1 LERPGTIFGPSRTAL
16 TTKEGVG
23 ETSGQTAG
31 SNFKKRSRFGRAVR
45 QKKQVFFVRCG
56 SLEIRNVTGDLLTW
70 WDLVLTCSPTP
81 SFQPEQVTPGLS
93 FPDIA
98 AVL

>member
-1 LERPGTIFGPSRTAL
+1 VSARHQVKRLDRTSRSARASAGT
-16 TTKEGVG
+16 
-23 ETSGQTAG
+23 
-31 SNFKKRSRFGRAVR
+31 VR
-45 QKKQVFFVRCG
+45 QKKQAFFVRCG

-81 SFQPEQVTPGLS
+81 SFQPEQVTPGFS

-98 AVL
+98 VAL